1 LTEVVFAIYHYYLIH
16 FVQAPAPPSEL
27 PLDIRSALFQKV
39 LHAGLSHP
47 QVPSR
52 LLDPSYR
59 NDSYFAHAENM
70 YEAGLMSAKDLHHA
84 RDHEYEDSMGIGR
97 PRRRVG
103 RITQVD
109 KNVIDSFVEEN
120 EGDRE
125 RRLRQQ
131 IEADAMGIKDGDE
144 EEQALEDAYGNPIM
158 LHAHDRRAVE
168 FRERLRTWS
177 VMVPSSSLGIIAYS
191 QVQSCAM
198 GITTPAE
205 CAYMALIRFVRYTTR
220 RRQEEQAIHDPS
232 GKDYED
238 AGSEDWNDYTGR
250 T

>member
-1 LTEVVFAIYHYYLIH
+1 MSGRAGLTSTIFAAYALTEVVFAIYHYHLIH

-27 PLDIRSALFQKV
+27 PLDIRNALFQKV

-103 RITQVD
+103 RITQED
-109 KNVIDSFVEEN
+109 KNVIDSFVEEH

-131 IEADAMGIKDGDE
+131 IEADAMGIKDDEE

-177 VMVPSSSLGIIAYS
+177 VMV
-191 QVQSCAM
+191 
-198 GITTPAE
+198 
-205 CAYMALIRFVRYTTR
+205 
-220 RRQEEQAIHDPS
+220 
-232 GKDYED
+232 
-238 AGSEDWNDYTGR
+238 
-250 T
+250 